1 MRIIG
6 QAVIYLIL
14 VCGLLVSPVYA
25 AEFELHKMTHFNPVA
40 VIPFVLLLLS
50 IALLPFISKHT
61 WEKNYQYISYG
72 LGLIIVAYYIL
83 VVRAGNGFGD
93 LTGTSSYGT
102 HKLIHTAIEYYSFIA
117 LIGSL
122 FVISGG
128 IFIKMEKEATP
139 LLNTI
144 ILLTGAVI
152 ANIFG
157 TTGASMLLIRPF
169 LRINKFRAK
178 GYHVVFFIFLVS
190 NIGGALTPI
199 GDPPLFLGY
208 LKGVPFFWV
217 IGKVWYIWLIAV
229 GIVAAIFYIVDSISY
244 SKSRGQIPKRATSGG
259 IKILGLQNFI
269 YIFIILGAVLI
280 QKMEFMGQVEKGLGE
295 NGEAIIT
302 VIIASI
308 MAIAG
313 YLSYK
318 TSNKEALQSNEFNF
332 VPIKEVA
339 ILFAGIFATMIP
351 TLDYLEQNAAALGI
365 NSYGQFYWGSGILSS
380 VLDNAPTYLNFLSA
394 AFGLAG
400 LSVDTDMA
408 KFLDPNHTI
417 TLLNGVSVHT
427 WKYIQAISVGA
438 VFFGA
443 NTYIGNGPNFMVKS
457 IADVSGVDCPS
468 FFGYVIKYSLPVLI
482 PTFALIW
489 FLFFR

>member
-1 MRIIG
+1 MRIISK
-6 QAVIYLIL
+6 AITYLIL

-25 AEFELHKMTHFNPVA
+25 AEFEVHKMAHFNPVA
-40 VIPFVLLLLS
+40 VIPFVLLLLC
-50 IALLPFISKHT
+50 IALLPFISKHH
-61 WEKNYQYISYG
+61 WEKNYHYISYG
-72 LGLIIVAYYIL
+72 LGLIIVAYYIF

-144 ILLTGAVI
+144 ILLIGAVI

-169 LRINKFRAK
+169 LRINKYRAK
-178 GYHVVFFIFLVS
+178 AYHVVFFIFIVS

-217 IGKVWYIWLIAV
+217 IGKVWYIWLIAI
-229 GIVAAIFYIVDSISY
+229 GIVLTIFYIIDSISY
-244 SKSRGQIPKRATSGG
+244 SKSRGQIPKRATSG
-259 IKILGLQNFI
+259 KVNILGLQNFI
-269 YIFIILGAVLI
+269 YIFIILAVVLA
-280 QKMEFMGQVEKGLGE
+280 QKMEFMENIAKGMGE
-295 NGEAIIT
+295 NGGAVIT
-302 VIIASI
+302 FIVATVMVIVAFI
-308 MAIAG
+308 
-313 YLSYK
+313 SYK
-318 TSNKEALQSNEFNF
+318 TSNREALTSNEFNF
-332 VPIKEVA
+332 IPIKEVA

-351 TLDYLEQNAAALGI
+351 TLDYLEQNAAEIGV
-365 NSYGQFYWGSGILSS
+365 NTYGQFYWGAGVLSS

-400 LSVDTDMA
+400 LSVDADMT
-408 KFLDPNHTI
+408 KFIDPNYTM
-417 TLLNGVSVHT
+417 TLVNGVTVHT
-427 WKYIQAISVGA
+427 WKYLQAISVAA

-443 NTYIGNGPNFMVKS
+443 ITYIGNGPNFMVKS
-457 IADVSGVDCPS
+457 IADVSGVECPS

>member
-1 MRIIG
+1 M
-6 QAVIYLIL
+6 LI
-14 VCGLLVSPVYA
+14 CGFFSSHAYA
-25 AEFELHKMTHFNPVA
+25 GEFELHKMAHFNPVA
-40 VIPFVLLLLS
+40 VIPFVLLLAS

-61 WEKNYQYISYG
+61 WEKNYHYISFG
-72 LGLIIVAYYIL
+72 LGLLIVLYYL
-83 VVRAGNGFGD
+83 FAVRAVNGFGD
-93 LTGTSSYGT
+93 VTGTSSYGI

-139 LLNTI
+139 FLNSL
-144 ILLTGAVI
+144 ILLIGAVI

-217 IGKVWYIWLIAV
+217 IGKVWYIWLIAIA
-229 GIVAAIFYIVDSISY
+229 IVLAIFYIIDSLNY
-244 SKSRGQIPKRATSGG
+244 SRSRGQIPKRATSG
-259 IKILGLQNFI
+259 KMNILGLQNFI

-280 QKMEFMGQVEKGLGE
+280 QKMEFMGQIEKALGE

-308 MAIAG
+308 MAFVG

-318 TSNKEALQSNEFNF
+318 TSNKEALESNEFNF

-351 TLDYLEQNAAALGI
+351 TLDYLEQNASELGI
-365 NSYGQFYWGSGILSS
+365 NTYGQFYWGSGILSS
-380 VLDNAPTYLNFLSA
+380 VLDNAPTYLNFLSG

-400 LSVDTDMA
+400 LSVDADMA

-417 TLLNGVSVHT
+417 TLVSGISVYT

-457 IADVSGVDCPS
+457 IADVSGVESPS

>member
-1 MRIIG
+1 M
-6 QAVIYLIL
+6 
-14 VCGLLVSPVYA
+14 VCVFSCSPAWA
-25 AEFELHKMTHFNPVA
+25 AGFELHKMSQFSPLA
-40 VIPFVLLLLS
+40 GIPFVLLLLS
-50 IALLPFISKHT
+50 IALLPFISKHH
-61 WEKNYQYISYG
+61 WERNYHYISFG
-72 LGLIIVAYYIL
+72 LGLVVVIYYL
-83 VVRAGNGFGD
+83 FHVRAGNGFGD
-93 LTGTSSYGT
+93 ITGTSSYGL
-102 HKLIHTAIEYYSFIA
+102 HKIIHTAIEYYSFIA

-128 IFIKMEKEATP
+128 IFVKMEKEGTP
-139 LLNTI
+139 FLNTL
-144 ILLTGAVI
+144 ILFIGAVI

-169 LRINKFRAK
+169 LRINRFRAK
-178 GYHVVFFIFLVS
+178 GYQVVFFIFIVS
-190 NIGGALTPI
+190 NIGGVLTPI

-208 LKGVPFFWV
+208 LKGVPFFWI

-229 GIVAAIFYIVDSISY
+229 GIVLTVFYVIDTIDY
-244 SKSRGQIPKRATSGG
+244 SKFRGQIPKRATS
-259 IKILGLQNFI
+259 KKTTILGLRNFI
-269 YIFIILGAVLI
+269 YIFIILGAVLV
-280 QKMEFMGQVEKGLGE
+280 QKMEFMTHIEKGLGE
-295 NGEAIIT
+295 NGGAVIT
-302 VIIASI
+302 VIIATI
-308 MAIAG
+308 MAFVG

-318 TSNKEALQSNEFNF
+318 ASDKEALKSNEFNF

-351 TLDYLEQNAAALGI
+351 TLDYLEQNASALGI
-365 NSYGQFYWGSGILSS
+365 SSYGQFYWGAGILSS

-394 AFGLAG
+394 AFGVAG
-400 LSVDTDMA
+400 LSVDADMA

-417 TLLNGVSVHT
+417 ILLSGASVYT

-457 IADVSGVDCPS
+457 IADVSGVECPS

-489 FLFFR
+489 FLFFM

>member
-1 MRIIG
+1 MILIKRI
-6 QAVIYLIL
+6 VVCLTLI
-14 VCGLLVSPVYA
+14 CGFFSSNAYA
-25 AEFELHKMTHFNPVA
+25 AEFELHKMTHFNPVT
-40 VIPFVLLLLS
+40 VIPFALLLLS

-61 WEKNYQYISYG
+61 WEHNYHYISYG
-72 LGLIIVAYYIL
+72 LGLIIAAYYIFY
-83 VVRAGNGFGD
+83 VRAGNGFGD
-93 LTGTSSYGT
+93 ITGTSSYGT

-144 ILLTGAVI
+144 ILLVGAVI

-169 LRINKFRAK
+169 LRVNKFRAK

-217 IGKVWYIWLIAV
+217 IGKVWYIWVIAT
-229 GIVAAIFYIVDSISY
+229 GIVLTVFYIIDSLHY
-244 SKSRGQIPKRATSGG
+244 SKSRGSIPKRATSGKMQ
-259 IKILGLQNFI
+259 IFGLQNFI
-269 YIFIILGAVLI
+269 YIFIILAVVLA
-280 QKMEFMGQVEKGLGE
+280 QKMEFMGRIAEGMGE

-302 VIIASI
+302 VIIATI
-308 MAIAG
+308 MAIVAFIA
-313 YLSYK
+313 YK
-318 TSNKEALQSNEFNF
+318 TSNREALTSNEFNF

-351 TLDYLEQNAAALGI
+351 TLDYLEQNAAELGV
-365 NSYGQFYWGSGILSS
+365 NTYGQFYWGAGMLSS

-394 AFGLAG
+394 AFGLGG
-400 LSVDTDMA
+400 LSVDADMA
-408 KFLDPNHTI
+408 KFIDPNYTM
-417 TLLNGVSVHT
+417 TLVNGVTVYT
-427 WKYIQAISVGA
+427 WKYLQAISVAA

-443 NTYIGNGPNFMVKS
+443 VTYIGNGPNFMVKS
-457 IADVSGVDCPS
+457 IADVSGVESPS
-468 FFGYVIKYSLPVLI
+468 FFGYVVKYSLPVLI
-482 PTFALIW
+482 PTYALIW